1 MTFLWVYYVLE
12 AGQRVMEKVVTKKHT
27 LDCEEARVNHDL
39 NYWLMN
45 TLIRRLHANF
55 LAAWNR
61 PASRDSQRAE
71 KDHRSLKSL
80 LLTEKCDCKRL
91 TRWKW
96 KEVPGGAEHLNT
108 SHLKALSNLL
118 IMPYSVMC
126 VYVLAL
132 KVTHS
137 FLSTLELWV
146 AQTKWENRSVLI
158 LHTPSST

>member
-1 MTFLWVYYVLE
+1 MFCLIFILVVFGTCNHCSIYDFSMSLLCPGSWAKGHGKSSNEETYFGLWRS
-12 AGQRVMEKVVTKKHT
+12 QSS
-27 LDCEEARVNHDL
+27 ARINHDL

-61 PASRDSQRAE
+61 PASRDSQSAE

-108 SHLKALSNLL
+108 SHLKALSQSPNNALFR
-118 IMPYSVMC
+118 
-126 VYVLAL
+126 YVCLCPGT
-132 KVTHS
+132 KSHS
-137 FLSTLELWV
+137 
-146 AQTKWENRSVLI
+146 
-158 LHTPSST
+158 